1 MNIQTVS
8 LSNICYTLLR
18 KKEARYSLGE
28 SRFSGRIWRLL
39 YSFISLKLL
48 AEASELQNLLPT

>member
-1 MNIQTVS
+1 MNFIVS

-28 SRFSGRIWRLL
+28 SQFSGRIGKLL
-39 YSFISLKLL
+39 YSFIYLFNCLL
-48 AEASELQNLLPT
+48 